1 MKIKKSTISNI
12 LFLVFIALMLFHTP
26 TKSFILR
33 LIAFSPSVENEADR
47 ATLSR
52 YDWALKGLNTSDINL
67 SDLKGKVVFVNY
79 WATWCPP
86 CIAEMPMLQNL
97 YNDYKNDVAFLFV
110 TTDNKEKIDQFFE
123 KNDYHLPTYNLM
135 SNPPK
140 ELNTTN
146 SIPVTYVIDKKGKIV
161 IEKVG
166 AANWDSEKSKQIF
179 DGLIAE

>member
-1 MKIKKSTISNI
+1 MKIKKSTISNV

-47 ATLSR
+47 AKLSS
-52 YDWALKGLNTSDINL
+52 YDWALKGLNTSDIDFSEL
-67 SDLKGKVVFVNY
+67 EGKVVFVNY

-110 TTDNKEKIDQFFE
+110 TTDNKEKIDRFFE
-123 KNDYHLPTYNLM
+123 DNDYDLPTYHFG
-135 SNPPK
+135 SDPPK

-146 SIPVTYVIDKKGKIV
+146 SIPVTYVIDKSGSIV

-166 AANWDSEKSKQIF
+166 AANWDGKKSKKIF
-179 DGLIAE
+179 DDLIAE